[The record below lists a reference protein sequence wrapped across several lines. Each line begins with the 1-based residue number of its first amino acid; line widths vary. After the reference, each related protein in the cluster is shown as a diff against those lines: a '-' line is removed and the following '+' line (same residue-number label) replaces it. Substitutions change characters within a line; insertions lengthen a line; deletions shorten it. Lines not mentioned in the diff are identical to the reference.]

1 MVDQMG
7 DDGAE
12 KKVRAILGNSKFTY
26 KGKRYKIVI
35 NEKPSPETKTDFYIL
50 AERLQSKKKITK
62 EFKISYKTTKYAF
75 LENKLTS
82 KRSEEIYGKNWKT
95 IIKKQIMQKNSFEV
109 NQCWLKKS
117 PCTSLKEDFRDF
129 PVVNFKKGRGYGV
142 VLGWRIEIEDLHAP
156 KVGRRR
162 LSGKIKEN
170 IIDQILWGK
179 GCSTEMRDAKIGKEI
194 IKKSGIPDYILIK
207 NPECIKTANDVFKNI
222 QDIRKHAESHNK
234 VRNAFFTQNLTWSKT
249 EGWKTESDTRSFAV
263 WIKWR
268 AVNGKLSGRPV
279 LDKPFTKTA
288 GNIQDEFWTALRKL
302 EFRKFRASGA
312 LGKLRKRLAPETK
325 FSVG

>member
-1 MVDQMG
+1 MG

-12 KKVRAILGNSKFTY
+12 KNVRIILGNSKFTY

-62 EFKISYKTTKYAF
+62 VFKISYKTEKYAF
-75 LENKLTS
+75 LENKLTAE
-82 KRSEEIYGKNWKT
+82 RSEKIYGKNWKK

-109 NQCWLKKS
+109 NQCWLKKF
-117 PCTSLKEDFRDF
+117 PYTSLEENFRKF
-129 PVVNFKKGRGYGV
+129 PVINFKKGKKSYGI

-156 KVGRRR
+156 TVGLRL
-162 LSGKIKEN
+162 LSGKIKQN

-194 IKKSGIPDYILIK
+194 IKESGIPKYILIK
-207 NPECIKTANDVFKNI
+207 DPECIKTADDVFENI
-222 QDIRKHAESHNK
+222 QDIRKHAKSHNK

-249 EGWKTESDTRSFAV
+249 KGWKTEGDSRSFAV

-268 AVNGKLSGRPV
+268 AVKGKLSGRPV

-288 GNIQDEFWTALRKL
+288 KDIQNELWSALEKIGL
-302 EFRKFRASGA
+302 KKFRAEVE
-312 LGKLRKRLAPETK
+312 LEKLRKRLARGTL
-325 FSVG
+325 SVG

>member
-7 DDGAE
+7 DCGAE
-12 KKVRAILGNSKFTY
+12 KKVRAILDNSKFTY

-50 AERLQSKKKITK
+50 AEHLQSKKKITK
-62 EFKISYKTTKYAF
+62 EFKISYKTEKYGF
-75 LENKLTS
+75 LENKLTAE
-82 KRSEEIYGKNWKT
+82 RSEKIYGKNWEK

-117 PCTSLKEDFRDF
+117 PYTSLKEDFRDF

-142 VLGWRIEIEDLHAP
+142 VLGWRIEIEDLYAP

-170 IIDQILWGK
+170 IIDQILWGR

-207 NPECIKTANDVFKNI
+207 NPECIKTANDVFKDI

-249 EGWKTESDTRSFAV
+249 EGWKTEGDSRSFAV

-268 AVNGKLSGRPV
+268 VVNGKLSGRPV
-279 LDKPFTKTA
+279 LNKPFTKTA
-288 GNIQDEFWTALRKL
+288 GDIQKEFWTALKELRLK
-302 EFRKFRASGA
+302 KFKAKGS
-312 LGKLRKRLAPETK
+312 LGKLRKHLTRGTC
-325 FSVG
+325 SVG

>member
-1 MVDQMG
+1 MG
-7 DDGAE
+7 DCGAE
-12 KKVRAILGNSKFTY
+12 KKVRAILDNSKFTY

-62 EFKISYKTTKYAF
+62 EFKISYKTEKYAF
-75 LENKLTS
+75 LENKLTAE
-82 KRSEEIYGKNWKT
+82 RSEKIYGKNWEK

-156 KVGRRR
+156 TVTLRL
-162 LSGKIKEN
+162 LSGKIKQN

-207 NPECIKTANDVFKNI
+207 NPECIKTADDVFENI
-222 QDIRKHAESHNK
+222 QDIRKHAKSHNK

-249 EGWKTESDTRSFAV
+249 KGWKTESDSRSFAV

-268 AVNGKLSGRPV
+268 TVKGKLSGRPV

-288 GNIQDEFWTALRKL
+288 TDIQNELWSALEKIGL
-302 EFRKFRASGA
+302 KKFRAEA
-312 LGKLRKRLAPETK
+312 DLEKLRKRLARGTL
-325 FSVG
+325 SVG

>member
-1 MVDQMG
+1 MG
-7 DDGAE
+7 DCGAE
-12 KKVRAILGNSKFTY
+12 KKVRAILDNSKFTY

-35 NEKPSPETKTDFYIL
+35 NEKPSPETKTDFYIR

-62 EFKISYKTTKYAF
+62 EFKISYKTEKYAF
-75 LENKLTS
+75 LENKLTAE
-82 KRSEEIYGKNWKT
+82 RSEKIYGKNWEK

-156 KVGRRR
+156 KVGRRL

-170 IIDQILWGK
+170 IINQILWGK

-194 IKKSGIPDYILIK
+194 IEKSGIPKYILIRD
-207 NPECIKTANDVFKNI
+207 PECIKTADDVFENI
-222 QDIRKHAESHNK
+222 QDIRKHAKSHNK

-249 EGWKTESDTRSFAV
+249 KGWKTESDSRSFAV

-268 AVNGKLSGRPV
+268 TVKGKLSGRPV

-288 GNIQDEFWTALRKL
+288 TDIQNELWSALEKIGL
-302 EFRKFRASGA
+302 KKFRAEA
-312 LGKLRKRLAPETK
+312 DLEKLRKRLSRGTL
-325 FSVG
+325 SVG